1 MTNKQILVLNRL
13 AAIAKAVTGI
23 NYVGIYPEGIGM
35 IGQKFP
41 AVVIRDGDE
50 EAPNYD
56 AGQQIRYTYNVD
68 LYLHHETRLGITRI
82 KDILD
87 LQTAL
92 ITAII
97 TDLTLTNTVAA
108 VLGHSVSKGDNQNIL
123 LDTASGYQG
132 EIAVRVI
139 TFNLLIID
147 TRS

>member
-13 AAIAKAVTGI
+13 AALAKAVTGI
-23 NYVGIYPEGIGM
+23 NYVGIYPEGIEK
-35 IGQKFP
+35 IGQRFP
-41 AVVIRDGDE
+41 AVILRDGDE

-68 LYLHHETRLGITRI
+68 LFLHHEIRVGTTRI

-97 TDLTLTNTVAA
+97 TDLSLARSDVA
-108 VLGHSVSKGDNQNIL
+108 VLGHSVSKGENQNL
-123 LDTASGYQG
+123 LGDTSSGYQG